1 MSFASLLPETARIE
15 RYVVGLDDRGDESG
29 GSWNVLGT
37 FPARFQEIFAL
48 TDKDGRSVNLLRWQ
62 CYLEPTD
69 VTVADRV
76 INPDTSQEFTIEG
89 IDREFALSKLHHLTL
104 WMAEVI
110 D

>member
-1 MSFASLLPETARIE
+1 MSLDGLLPETARIE

-29 GSWNVLGT
+29 GHWNVLGT
-37 FPARFQEIFAL
+37 FPARFQEIFAI

-62 CYLEPTD
+62 CYLRPTD

-76 INPDTSQEFTIEG
+76 INPDTSQEFAIEG
-89 IDREFALSKLHHLTL
+89 IDREFGRASLHHLTL
-104 WMAEVI
+104 WMTEVI